1 MEVRFEKT
9 EMAKI
14 IASSVLLFAISS
26 GMLFSFLKE
35 KKIAMLIFFTVL
47 FMPFIIKII
56 VLWFF

>member
-9 EMAKI
+9 EMAKT

-26 GMLFSFLKE
+26 SMLFSFLVEKE
-35 KKIAMLIFFTVL
+35 IAMLIFFIVL

-56 VLWFF
+56 FLWIF